1 MKYNSLQKIKLMFRT
16 RFVKNELQNLKEN
29 YKKKQVFMLLKLSQV
44 FIIHLNLN
52 SEYNIVLKIFL
63 AKIMMFF
70 KDCHTLKF
78 KKK

>member
-29 YKKKQVFMLLKLSQV
+29 YKKKKQVFMLLKLSQV

-52 SEYNIVLKIFL
+52 SEYNIVLKIF
-63 AKIMMFF
+63 
-70 KDCHTLKF
+70 
-78 KKK
+78 